1 MAVIDEEAAM
11 FFRWINQAKSLF
23 RLIPGPTMRSLRASR
38 ARASA
43 STGERGQASAEM
55 AVIMPVFVLIL
66 TGIMWFA
73 RLAYFH
79 LALLT
84 TANDCAAVAS
94 HEPDRYYSTASVVQ
108 GAYGIDSNV
117 TLHHEA
123 GASLMACSAFTNVWP
138 GLGVWYTVHMPTQ
151 PYASIWP

>member
-1 MAVIDEEAAM
+1 MLS
-11 FFRWINQAKSLF
+11 RWINQVKAFLRLF
-23 RLIPGPTMRSLRASR
+23 LRPTMRFVCSSC
-38 ARASA
+38 
-43 STGERGQASAEM
+43 ERGQASAEM
-55 AVIMPVFVLIL
+55 AVIMPIFILIL
-66 TGIMWFA
+66 TGIMSFA

-84 TANDCAAVAS
+84 TASDCAVVAS
-94 HEPDRYYSTASVVQ
+94 HEPDRYYGTANLVQ
-108 GAYGIDSNV
+108 DAYGIDANV

-138 GLGVWYTVHMPTQ
+138 GLGVWYTVHMPLQ

>member
-1 MAVIDEEAAM
+1 MLFGWV
-11 FFRWINQAKSLF
+11 NQGKSLF
-23 RLIPGPTMRSLRASR
+23 RQFAGPMLRFLRASR

-55 AVIMPVFVLIL
+55 AVIMPIFVLIL

-73 RLAYFH
+73 RVAYFH

-84 TANDCAAVAS
+84 TANDCAVVAS
-94 HEPDRYYSTASVVQ
+94 HEPDRYSGTAKLVQ
-108 GAYGIDSNV
+108 GAYGIDANV
-117 TLHHEA
+117 TLQSEA
-123 GASLMACSAFTNVWP
+123 GTYLMACSAFTNVWP
-138 GLGVWYTVHMPTQ
+138 GLGVWYTVHMPLQ